1 MANHKTPTMKDVALR
16 AQVSVATVSRVINNE
31 PSVSEFNRQAVLAAI
46 EDLHYELRNPANHKR
61 ELRVGLVIPDITNP
75 YFPLLIKGITSLARV
90 HDAEVILC
98 NANGAFEAE
107 KHHFCHMTERGVDG
121 IIYIPFLESVN
132 PLVKD
137 LVDSRFPIVFLD
149 REVSLENICSVTSNN
164 EEGAYQAVTCLLNLG
179 HRDILFISGPP
190 HFSTSISRL
199 AGYRHGLE
207 ELGVPFREEMVIFGD
222 TTQEGA
228 CRVMQ
233 AFIDGREL
241 PFTAVFASN
250 DLMAFGASQALEE
263 KGYRIPDDISMV
275 GYDDIP
281 CSAMISL
288 TTIAQPS
295 YEIGSTAM
303 ILLVDLINR
312 RREPPHRIV
321 LRDSLI
327 IRRSCR
333 RI

>member
-1 MANHKTPTMKDVALR
+1 MANHKTPTMKDVAER
-16 AQVSVATVSRVINNE
+16 ACVSVATVSRVINNE

-46 EDLHYELRNPANHKR
+46 EELHYELKNTAQHKQ

-75 YFPLLIKGITSLARV
+75 YFPLLIKGITALARV
-90 HDAEVILC
+90 HDAEVVLC

-107 KHHFCHMTERGVDG
+107 KRHFMHLIDQGVDG

-137 LVDSRFPIVFLD
+137 LVDRQFPIVFLD
-149 REVSLENICSVTSNN
+149 REVNLKNICSVTSNN
-164 EEGAYQAVTCLLNLG
+164 EEGAYQATTYLLNLG
-179 HRDILFISGPP
+179 HRDILFICGPP

-199 AGYRHGLE
+199 AGYRRGLE
-207 ELGVPFREEMVIFGD
+207 ELGVPYREEMVVCAD

-228 CRVMQ
+228 YHLMQ
-233 AFIDGREL
+233 KFLERDEL

-263 KGYRIPDDISMV
+263 KGYRIPDDISIV

-281 CSAMISL
+281 CSAMITL

-295 YEIGSTAM
+295 YEIGSMAM
-303 ILLVDLINR
+303 ILLVDLINKR
-312 RREPPHRIV
+312 RQPPHRIV